1 MLGLMKSDLLIIL
14 MVFSSAVHISNTE
27 NLAPS
32 YFFQLLEVP
41 LICDNDFYF
50 SPHGIYS
57 IVLMLK
63 VVYPVL
69 LHLCL
74 LLISSRVG

>member
-1 MLGLMKSDLLIIL
+1 MKSDLLIIL
-14 MVFSSAVHISNTE
+14 MVLSSAVHISNTE

-41 LICDNDFYF
+41 IIYDNDFYF

-69 LHLCL
+69 LHLRL
-74 LLISSRVG
+74 LLIGSRVG

>member
-1 MLGLMKSDLLIIL
+1 MKSDLLIIL
-14 MVFSSAVHISNTE
+14 MVLSSAVHISNTE

-41 LICDNDFYF
+41 LIYDYDFYY

-57 IVLMLK
+57 IVLMRK
-63 VVYPVL
+63 VVYQVL
-69 LHLCL
+69 LHLRL
-74 LLISSRVG
+74 LLIGSRVG